1 LEQANA
7 AALDKELSA
16 IEFRILRYRN
26 GRGAFS
32 ALTKD
37 LDGYI
42 RRIGDDA
49 ACKVELRSKWYDLE
63 EINLASRGGSLPAS
77 SEHRRLSEM
86 VLDEMIQICQANR

>member
-1 LEQANA
+1 M
-7 AALDKELSA
+7 SA

-32 ALTKD
+32 ALAKD

-42 RRIGDDA
+42 RRIDDGA

-63 EINLASRGGSLPAS
+63 EVNRTTRGGGSLPPG
-77 SEHRRLSEM
+77 SEHKRLSEM
-86 VLDEMIQICQANR
+86 VLDEIIQICQANR

>member
-1 LEQANA
+1 M
-7 AALDKELSA
+7 
-16 IEFRILRYRN
+16 RYRN

-32 ALTKD
+32 ALAKD

-42 RRIGDDA
+42 RRIDDDA

-63 EINLASRGGSLPAS
+63 EINLANRGGSPPAS

-86 VLDEMIQICQANR
+86 VLDEMVAIARANQ